1 MINLKTQTQVQ
12 QPNVLPQSGKANPEA
27 PSSKSR
33 IEQLEKNVNL
43 VKEGKLPPDEALKDI
58 GVSNA
63 KVTQNGKNATLTFD
77 INGKQVTVT
86 GSSPEEIAKNAAD
99 IVADESG
106 EELGKASDEYNGSQK
121 ALFPLIFVFA
131 LFISIGLTLTT

>member
-1 MINLKTQTQVQ
+1 MINLKAQTQVQ
-12 QPNVLPQSGKANPEA
+12 PNVLLQPGKANSEA

-33 IEQLEKNVNL
+33 IEQLGENVEAGN
-43 VKEGKLPPDEALKDI
+43 LPPDEALKDI